1 MKLPPPRRRPK
12 FAQWRY
18 DRGLTLRQTAALIT
32 VAGQTVGRPVDCSY
46 EWVRTICLPFNDP
59 DRTLPG
65 ADLAAAIE
73 HLTEGE
79 VTLEDFAP
87 PVRKLA

>member
-1 MKLPPPRRRPK
+1 MKLPPPLRRPK

-18 DRGLTLRQTAALIT
+18 DRGLPLRQTAALIV
-32 VAGQTVGRPVDCSY
+32 VAGQAIGRPVPCSY
-46 EWVRTICLPFNDP
+46 EWVRAICLPFSHP
-59 DRTLPG
+59 DRALPG

-73 HLTEGE
+73 HLTEGI
-79 VTLEDFAP
+79 VTLEDFSP